1 MFCGLLNHGYKVIK
15 NYFLFFYDY
24 HWILVY
30 IFNEYYYIMIQSS
43 LILLAIYV
51 NEEIETVEESNN
63 ESKIDELEKENELR
77 YIRTR

>member
-1 MFCGLLNHGYKVIK
+1 
-15 NYFLFFYDY
+15 
-24 HWILVY
+24 
-30 IFNEYYYIMIQSS
+30 MIQSS

-63 ESKIDELEKENELR
+63 ESKIDELEKENELC

>member
-1 MFCGLLNHGYKVIK
+1 
-15 NYFLFFYDY
+15 
-24 HWILVY
+24 
-30 IFNEYYYIMIQSS
+30 MIQSS